1 MGFDSYPLGRNAR
14 ELLRMIEGGLSPMEG
29 IVATTSGAA
38 DALGLED
45 VGRVR
50 PGAVAD
56 LLVLDGDPLADPSLL
71 LDPERINLVLQAGE
85 IVG

>member
-56 LLVLDGDPLADPSLL
+56 LLVLDEDPSLL

>member
-1 MGFDSYPLGRNAR
+1 
-14 ELLRMIEGGLSPMEG
+14 MIEGGLSPMEG
-29 IVATTSGAA
+29 IVAATSGAA

-45 VGRVR
+45 VGRVQ
-50 PGAVAD
+50 PGAVVD
-56 LLVLDGDPLADPSLL
+56 LLVLDRDPLADPSLL

>member
-29 IVATTSGAA
+29 IVAATFGAA

-71 LDPERINLVLQAGE
+71 LDPERINRVLQLKKS
-85 IVG
+85 